1 MSRPDETPAGTGPAP
16 SDAGQPQ
23 ATGAPSTGP
32 KSTGAQSTGPQPTK
46 PAEKRARPRRA
57 PPRQAS
63 RPGAILIWAV
73 LAIVIVVSLAEAAF
87 SPLLAWRQPVYIA
100 AGFAGVLAMAFLLLQ
115 PLLAGGYLPGLA
127 GERGQRLHRWI
138 GIALVIAVA
147 VHVGGLAITSPPDV
161 VDVLLFRSPTPFAL
175 WGVIALWAVLLAA
188 LIAALRT
195 SLALRPRT
203 WRRIHTTLAL
213 ITVIASVAHAVL
225 IEGTMETVSKVLLCA
240 AAVGATAKVIVDLK
254 VWAGRG
260 RSAARR

>member
-1 MSRPDETPAGTGPAP
+1 MSRSDKTPAETATAP
-16 SDAGQPQ
+16 SESSQPP
-23 ATGAPSTGP
+23 ATGARSTGP
-32 KSTGAQSTGPQPTK
+32 QSTEPQSTGP
-46 PAEKRARPRRA
+46 AAKRPWPRRA
-57 PPRQAS
+57 PPRQAG
-63 RPGAILIWAV
+63 RPRAILIWAV
-73 LAIVIVVSLAEAAF
+73 LAIVIAVPIVAAAF

-115 PLLAGGYLPGLA
+115 PLLAGGTLPGLA
-127 GERGQRLHRWI
+127 GERGRRLHRWI

-175 WGVIALWAVLLAA
+175 WGVIALWTVLLAA

-213 ITVIASVAHAVL
+213 ITVIASVVHAVL

-254 VWAGRG
+254 VWVGRG
-260 RSAARR
+260 RPAARR